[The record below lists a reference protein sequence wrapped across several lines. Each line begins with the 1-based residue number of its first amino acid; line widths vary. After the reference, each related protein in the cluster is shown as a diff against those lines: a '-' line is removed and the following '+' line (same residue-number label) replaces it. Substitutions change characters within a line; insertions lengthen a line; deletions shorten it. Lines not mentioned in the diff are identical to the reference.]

1 MVSPAV
7 KALPKASEELSV
19 VPVAP
24 WVVVAV
30 MPEVPLSVLKLKSLA
45 EPVLPLTKILKGVA
59 ASPVLI
65 NWAVTP
71 SAALLIAATTPAGVA
86 TVTAIDLA
94 GAPCTANDNAK
105 AAPPFRGVAAV
116 AKPALMLRWGAASA
130 ETDTEWLPV
139 AAVAPVT
146 TDSAVGWLLL
156 QLLCFLLFLLPQ
168 ILLFMLVL
176 LMLLN

>member
-1 MVSPAV
+1 M
-7 KALPKASEELSV
+7 
-19 VPVAP
+19 

-30 MPEVPLSVLKLKSLA
+30 MPEVPLSVLKEKSLVV
-45 EPVLPLTKILKGVA
+45 PVLPLTKILKGVA

-71 SAALLIAATTPAGVA
+71 RAALLMAATTPAGVA
-86 TVTAIDLA
+86 TDTAMDLA

-105 AAPPFRGVAAV
+105 AAPPFRAVAAV

-139 AAVAPVT
+139 A
-146 TDSAVGWLLL
+146 GWRDPMDKI
-156 QLLCFLLFLLPQ
+156 LPS
-168 ILLFMLVL
+168 ITLGALYAALRPL
-176 LMLLN
+176 RPAARLAGS